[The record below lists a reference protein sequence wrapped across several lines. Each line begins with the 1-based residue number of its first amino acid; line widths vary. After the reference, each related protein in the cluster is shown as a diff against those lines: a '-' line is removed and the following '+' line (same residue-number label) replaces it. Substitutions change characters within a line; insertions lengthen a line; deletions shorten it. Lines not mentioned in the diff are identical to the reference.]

1 MLDDHLWTL
10 YSKGIISAEEMIDKS
25 KDPGD
30 LTEKV
35 HRSGGQ
41 VGRPELDEKSDEAS

>member
-1 MLDDHLWTL
+1 
-10 YSKGIISAEEMIDKS
+10 MIDKS

-35 HRSGGQ
+35 HRAGGA
-41 VGRPELDEKSDEAS
+41 VGRTELDTESESQTK

>member
-1 MLDDHLWTL
+1 
-10 YSKGIISAEEMIDKS
+10 MIDKS

-35 HRSGGQ
+35 HRAGGQ
-41 VGRPELDEKSDEAS
+41 VGRTELDEEEQ